1 MNASM
6 MKLLGIFALSV
17 ALVFLEGLLPERRRT
32 KVRSTETRNTKAST
46 RHPSLLA
53 N

>member
-1 MNASM
+1 MNTSM
-6 MKLLGIFALSV
+6 IKLLGIFALSV
-17 ALVFLEGLLPERRRT
+17 ALVFLEGLLHERRRT

-46 RHPSLLA
+46 RYPNLLT